1 MHPIQ
6 QFFGPILL
14 ATLSLG
20 GCTFFTHSQTH
31 PFEYRDLPIASESAQ
46 TGTGSSISFKG
57 NSLPLSGDPITVG
70 DSLRSVS
77 LAKHDLSLLDLLE
90 TRGSVRIINVVPSL
104 DTKVCEQQTHY
115 LSEKS
120 QGLDEQ
126 ATFITISIDTP
137 FAQHRFA
144 EEAGIT
150 NIQFLSDFRGAEFG
164 KEHGLLLKGP
174 HLLTRAVMV
183 VDSNNV
189 LRYLQVTK
197 NLGHM
202 PDMEEAFR
210 VARQLV
216 QQPSS

>member
-6 QFFGPILL
+6 QFIWHVLL
-14 ATLSLG
+14 VTLPLG
-20 GCTFFTHSQTH
+20 GCTFFTHSQPH
-31 PFEYRDLPIASESAQ
+31 QFEYRDLPIASESAK
-46 TGTGSSISFKG
+46 TGDGSSILLKG
-57 NSLPLSGDPITVG
+57 NPLALSGNPITVG
-70 DSLRSVS
+70 DALRTVT
-77 LAKHDLSLLDLLE
+77 LAQQDLSLLDLLE
-90 TRGSVRIINVVPSL
+90 TKGSVRIINVVPSL

-120 QGLDEQ
+120 QGLDQQ

-137 FAQHRFA
+137 FAQNRFA
-144 EEAGIT
+144 EEAGIS

-164 KEHGLLLKGP
+164 KRHGLFLEGP
-174 HLLTRAVMV
+174 HLLARAVMV
-183 VDSNNV
+183 VDSNNI

-210 VARQLV
+210 VARELV
-216 QQPSS
+216 RQPSS